1 MARRIIDP
9 ITRIEGH
16 LRIEVEIEG
25 NRVVD
30 AWSSGM
36 MFRGIETILQGRDPR
51 DAPLLTQRICGVC
64 THVHYDAA
72 IWAVEN
78 AVGIKPPPAAR
89 IVRNLILGTQ
99 LVQDHI
105 IHFYHLHGLDWVDI
119 VSALGADPRKAQ
131 DLAHQFAD
139 DPWNADAKHLAAVK
153 ARLAAFVKSGQL
165 GPFANGYWGN
175 PSYKLPPEANL
186 LIASHYLDALDVQ
199 RLGGQVL
206 AILGGKEPHTQTLV
220 VGGVTCVE
228 DLLNPKRIGD
238 VLFRIRKLGEF
249 VRRAYIPDVLL
260 AGSFYAGEGL
270 QGIGRGLGNYLAYGA
285 YPLSDD
291 LDRSNLFMPSGVI
304 LGRDLSRVD
313 EFDPGKITEYVTHSW
328 YRYPDDTQGLPP
340 SQGITQVEYT
350 DLGPDGYVKGDGK
363 YSWLK
368 APRYDEMIPME
379 VGPLARVL
387 VAYGRGVP
395 EVRALVDGTLKR
407 LGAPATILFSTL
419 GRTAARALETQWV
432 VDALPGWVE
441 ELVAVLKVDSR
452 TFTPYTMP
460 REAEGFGLTEAPRGA
475 LGHWIR
481 IANGRI
487 ANYQCVVPTTW
498 NAGPRDPDG
507 NRGAYEESLVGT
519 ELADPEQ
526 PLEILRTIHSFD
538 PCIACAVHV
547 LRPSGPPRVFRVL

>member
-1 MARRIIDP
+1 MARKIIDP

-16 LRIEVEIEG
+16 LRIEVELDG

-36 MFRGIETILQGRDPR
+36 MFRGIETILRDRDPR
-51 DAPLLTQRICGVC
+51 DAPLMTQRICGVC
-64 THVHYDAA
+64 THVHYDAS

-78 AVGIKPPPAAR
+78 ALGITPPPAAR

-119 VSALGADPRKAQ
+119 VSALGADPKKAQ
-131 DLAHQFAD
+131 DLAHRFAD
-139 DPWNADAKHLAAVK
+139 DPWNADAKHLEAVK
-153 ARLAAFVKSGQL
+153 NRLAAFAKSGQL

-260 AGSFYAGEGL
+260 AGSVYAAEGL
-270 QGIGRGLGNYLAYGA
+270 QGIGAGHGNYLAYGA

-291 LDRSNLFMPSGVI
+291 LDRGKLFMPQGVI
-304 LGRDLSRVD
+304 LGKDLGRVYD
-313 EFDPGKITEYVTHSW
+313 FDPTKVSEYVTHSW
-328 YRYPDDTQGLPP
+328 YTYGDE
-340 SQGITQVEYT
+340 SQGIHPSKGVTQVNYT
-350 DLGPDGYVKGDGK
+350 DLDADGYVRGDGK

-368 APRYDEMIPME
+368 APRYDGQPME

-387 VAYGRGVP
+387 VAYARGVP

-407 LGAPATILFSTL
+407 LGAPATVLFSTL
-419 GRTAARALETQWV
+419 GRTAGRALETQWV
-432 VDALPGWVE
+432 ADALPGWVE
-441 ELVAVLKVDSR
+441 ELVRVMKVDGR
-452 TFTPYTMP
+452 TFVPYTLP
-460 REAEGFGLTEAPRGA
+460 DEAVGFGLTEAPRGA
-475 LGHWIR
+475 LGHWVEVR
-481 IANGRI
+481 GGRI

-498 NAGPRDPDG
+498 NAGPRDAKG
-507 NRGAYEESLVGT
+507 VRGPYEQSLVGV

-538 PCIACAVHV
+538 PCIACAVHL
-547 LRPSGPPRVFRVL
+547 LRHDGPSRTVRVL

>member
-1 MARRIIDP
+1 MARKIIDP

-16 LRIEVEIEG
+16 LRIEVELDG
-25 NRVVD
+25 NRIVD

-36 MFRGIETILQGRDPR
+36 MFRGIEAILRGRDPR

-64 THVHYDAA
+64 THVHYDVAT
-72 IWAVEN
+72 WAVED
-78 AVGIKPPPAAR
+78 AIGIKPPPAAR

-99 LVQDHI
+99 LVQDHL
-105 IHFYHLHGLDWVDI
+105 IHFYHLHGLDWVDV
-119 VSALGADPRKAQ
+119 VSALSADPRKAQ

-153 ARLAAFVKSGQL
+153 GRLAAFVESGQL

-175 PSYKLPPEANL
+175 PSYKLPPEGNL
-186 LIASHYLDALDVQ
+186 LVASHYLDALDVQ

-220 VGGVTCVE
+220 VGGVTCVA

-260 AGSFYAGEGL
+260 AGSVYADEGL
-270 QGIGRGLGNYLAYGA
+270 AGTGRGIGNYLAYGA

-291 LDRSNLFMPSGVI
+291 LDRSKLLMPSGVI
-304 LGRDLSRVD
+304 LGGDLTRVHP
-313 EFDPGKITEYVTHSW
+313 FDPSKITEYVTHSW
-328 YRYPDDTQGLPP
+328 YRYPDETR
-340 SQGITQVEYT
+340 GISSAEGVTDVAYT
-350 DLGPDGYVKGDGK
+350 DLGPDGHVQGDGK

-368 APRYDEMIPME
+368 APRYDDAPME

-387 VAYGRGVP
+387 VAYARGVP
-395 EVRALVDGTLKR
+395 EVKALVDGTLSR
-407 LGAPATILFSTL
+407 LGVPASVLFSTL
-419 GRTAARALETQWV
+419 GRTAARALETRWV
-432 VDALPGWVE
+432 ADTLPGWVD
-441 ELVAVLKVDSR
+441 ELVAALKVDDR
-452 TFTPYTMP
+452 TFTPYTLP
-460 REAEGFGLTEAPRGA
+460 REAVGFGLSEAPRGA
-475 LGHWIR
+475 LGHWLR
-481 IANGRI
+481 IEDGRI

-498 NAGPRDPDG
+498 NAGPRDAAG

-519 ELADPEQ
+519 ELADPDQ

-547 LRPSGPPRVFRVL
+547 LRPSGPSRAYRVL

>member
-1 MARRIIDP
+1 MARKIIDP

-16 LRIEVEIEG
+16 LRIEVELDG

-36 MFRGIETILQGRDPR
+36 MFRGIETILRHRDPR

-64 THVHYDAA
+64 THVHYDAS

-78 AVGIKPPPAAR
+78 ALQIKPPPAAR
-89 IVRNLILGTQ
+89 IVRNLLLGTQ

-119 VSALGADPRKAQ
+119 VSALSADPRKAR
-131 DLAHQFAD
+131 DLAHEFAD
-139 DPWNADAKHLAAVK
+139 DPWNADSKHLAAVQ
-153 ARLAAFVKSGQL
+153 ARLQAFVKSGQL

-175 PSYKLPPEANL
+175 PSYRLPPEANL
-186 LIASHYLDALDVQ
+186 LIASHYLDALEVQ

-238 VLFRIRKLGEF
+238 VLFRIRKLAEF

-260 AGSFYAGEGL
+260 AGTFYAEEGL
-270 QGIGRGLGNYLAYGA
+270 KGYGGGLKNYLAYGA

-291 LDRSNLFMPSGVI
+291 LDRNNLFMPHGVI
-304 LGRDLSRVD
+304 LNRDLSKVYD
-313 EFDPGKITEYVTHSW
+313 LDPSKITEYVTHSW
-328 YRYPDDTQGLPP
+328 YRYPDESKGVPP
-340 SQGITQVEYT
+340 SQGITEVQYT
-350 DLGPDGYVKGDGK
+350 GLRPDGHVDGDGK

-368 APRYDEMIPME
+368 APRYDDQPME

-387 VAYGRGVP
+387 VAYARGVP
-395 EVRALVDGTLKR
+395 EVKALVDGTLKR

-419 GRTAARALETQWV
+419 GRTAARALETQWMA
-432 VDALPGWVE
+432 DTLPKWVE
-441 ELVAVLKVDSR
+441 ELVAVLKTDQR

-460 REAEGFGLTEAPRGA
+460 KEAVGFGLTEAPRGA

-481 IANGRI
+481 IENGRI
-487 ANYQCVVPTTW
+487 ANYQCVVPSTW
-498 NAGPRDPDG
+498 NAGPRDAKG
-507 NRGAYEESLVGT
+507 NRGAYEESLVGL
-519 ELADPEQ
+519 ELADPDQ
-526 PLEILRTIHSFD
+526 PLEIVRTIHSFD

-547 LRPSGPPRVFRVL
+547 IRPSGETRVYRVI

>member
-1 MARRIIDP
+1 MARKIIDP

-36 MFRGIETILQGRDPR
+36 MFRGIETILKGRDPR

-64 THVHYDAA
+64 THVHYDAS

-78 AVGIKPPPAAR
+78 ALHIKPPPAAR
-89 IVRNLILGTQ
+89 IVRNLLLGTQ
-99 LVQDHI
+99 LVQDHL

-119 VSALGADPRKAQ
+119 VSALGADPRKAE
-131 DLAHQFAD
+131 DLAHEFSE
-139 DPWNADAKHLAAVK
+139 DPWNADAKHLGAVK
-153 ARLAAFVKSGQL
+153 DRLGAFAKSGQL
-165 GPFANGYWGN
+165 GPFANGYWGH
-175 PSYKLPPEANL
+175 PSYRLPPEANL
-186 LIASHYLDALDVQ
+186 LVASHYLDALDIQ

-228 DLLNPKRIGD
+228 DITNPKRIGD
-238 VLFRIRKLGEF
+238 VLFRIQKLGEF

-260 AGSFYAGEGL
+260 AGTYYAKEGL
-270 QGIGRGLGNYLAYGA
+270 AGIGGGLTNYLACGG

-291 LDRSNLFMPSGVI
+291 LDRGKLFLPQGVI
-304 LGRDLSRVD
+304 LGRDLAKAHDFGPEKV
-313 EFDPGKITEYVTHSW
+313 TEYATHSW
-328 YRYPDDTQGLPP
+328 YTYPDEAKALHPFEGVTE
-340 SQGITQVEYT
+340 VKYT
-350 DLGPDGYVKGDGK
+350 DLNADGTVKGDGK
-363 YSWLK
+363 YTWLK
-368 APRYDEMIPME
+368 APRYDDQPME

-387 VAYGRGVP
+387 VSYVRGVP
-395 EVRALVDGTLKR
+395 AVRELVDGTLKR
-407 LGAPATILFSTL
+407 LGAPATVLFSTL

-432 VDALPGWVE
+432 ADALPGWVS
-441 ELVAVLKVDSR
+441 ELVAAVKAGSP
-452 TFTPYTMP
+452 TFTPYVLP
-460 REAEGFGLTEAPRGA
+460 GEAVGYGLTEAPRGA

-481 IANGRI
+481 IEKGEI
-487 ANYQCVVPTTW
+487 AGYQCVVPTTW
-498 NAGPRDPDG
+498 NAGPRDAKG
-507 NRGAYEESLVGT
+507 RRGAYEESLVGT
-519 ELADPEQ
+519 EVANPDQ

-547 LRPSGPPRVFRVL
+547 VRPKGGTRRYRVV

>member
-1 MARRIIDP
+1 MARKIIDP

-16 LRIEVEIEG
+16 LRIEVELDG
-25 NRVVD
+25 NRIVD

-36 MFRGIETILQGRDPR
+36 MFRGIETILRNRDPR

-64 THVHYDAA
+64 THVHYDAS

-78 AVGIKPPPAAR
+78 AFHVTPPPAAR

-119 VSALGADPRKAQ
+119 VSALSADPKKAQ
-131 DLAHQFAD
+131 DLAHEFSD
-139 DPWNADAKHLAAVK
+139 DPWNADAKHLEAVK
-153 ARLAAFVKSGQL
+153 NRLAAFAKSGQL

-175 PSYKLPPEANL
+175 PAYRLPPEANL
-186 LIASHYLDALDVQ
+186 LIASHYLDALEVQ

-260 AGSFYAGEGL
+260 AGSVYAPEGL
-270 QGIGRGLGNYLAYGA
+270 QGIGAGHGNFLAYGA

-291 LDRSNLFMPSGVI
+291 LDRSRLFMPQGVI
-304 LGRDLSRVD
+304 RGKDLTRVED
-313 EFDPGKITEYVTHSW
+313 FDPAKVSEFVTHSW
-328 YRYPDDTQGLPP
+328 YAYPNESEGLHP
-340 SQGITQVEYT
+340 SKGVTEVRYT
-350 DLGPDGYVKGDGK
+350 DLGPDGHVQGDGK

-368 APRYDEMIPME
+368 APRYDGEPME

-387 VAYGRGVP
+387 VAYARGVP

-407 LGAPATILFSTL
+407 LGAPATVLFSTL
-419 GRTAARALETQWV
+419 GRTAARALETQWMA
-432 VDALPGWVE
+432 DALPGWVE
-441 ELVAVLKVDSR
+441 ELVRVMKVDGR
-452 TFTPYTMP
+452 TFAPYTP
-460 REAEGFGLTEAPRGA
+460 PKDAVGFGLTEAPRGA
-475 LGHWIR
+475 LGHWVEVR
-481 IANGRI
+481 GGRI

-498 NAGPRDPDG
+498 NAGPRDAAG
-507 NRGAYEESLVGT
+507 RRGPYEESLVGI
-519 ELADPEQ
+519 ELADPDQ

-547 LRPSGPPRVFRVL
+547 LRHDGPARTVRVL

>member
-1 MARRIIDP
+1 MARKIIDP

-16 LRIEVEIEG
+16 LRIEVELDG

-36 MFRGIETILQGRDPR
+36 MFRGIETILRNRDPR
-51 DAPLLTQRICGVC
+51 DAPLMTQRICGVC
-64 THVHYDAA
+64 THVHYDAS

-78 AVGIKPPPAAR
+78 AFGITPPPAAR

-105 IHFYHLHGLDWVDI
+105 IQFYHLHGLDWVDI
-119 VSALGADPRKAQ
+119 VSALGADPKKAQ

-139 DPWNADAKHLAAVK
+139 DPWNADAKHLEAVK
-153 ARLAAFVKSGQL
+153 NRLAAFAKSGQL

-206 AILGGKEPHTQTLV
+206 AVLGGKEPHTQTLV

-260 AGSFYAGEGL
+260 AGSVYAEEGL
-270 QGIGRGLGNYLAYGA
+270 QGIGAGHGNYLAYGA

-291 LDRSNLFMPSGVI
+291 LDRGKLFMPQGVI
-304 LGRDLSRVD
+304 LGKDLTRVYD
-313 EFDPGKITEYVTHSW
+313 FDPAKVSEYVTHSW
-328 YRYPDDTQGLPP
+328 YTYGDE
-340 SQGITQVEYT
+340 SQGIHPSKGVTEVQYT
-350 DLGPDGYVKGDGK
+350 DLGADGHVRADGK

-368 APRYDEMIPME
+368 APRYDGRPME

-387 VAYGRGVP
+387 VAYARGVP

-407 LGAPATILFSTL
+407 LGAPATVLFSTL
-419 GRTAARALETQWV
+419 GRTAARALETRWV
-432 VDALPGWVE
+432 ADALPGWVE
-441 ELVAVLKVDSR
+441 ELVRVMKVDGR
-452 TFTPYTMP
+452 TFAPYTLP
-460 REAEGFGLTEAPRGA
+460 DEAVGFGLTEAPRGA
-475 LGHWIR
+475 LGHWVEVR
-481 IANGRI
+481 GGRI

-498 NAGPRDPDG
+498 NAGPRDAKG
-507 NRGAYEESLVGT
+507 VRGPYEQSLVGI
-519 ELADPEQ
+519 ELADPDQ

-538 PCIACAVHV
+538 PCIACAVHL
-547 LRPSGPPRVFRVL
+547 LRHDGPSRAVRVL